1 VEVEHMTEGDDSFAS
16 ALPPGAQPGGDF
28 ERALA
33 HRLGNLLQ
41 VVNGNLELLATRIED
56 ERLHGYLLNA
66 QTAAEQLAEI
76 ARNLVDEPEQ
86 VEPRSHGRS
95 HSNGDA
101 RPKSK
106 AARA

>member
-1 VEVEHMTEGDDSFAS
+1 VEVEHKAEGDDGFAS
-16 ALPPGAQPGGDF
+16 ALPPGTQPGGDF

-41 VVNGNLELLATRIED
+41 VVNGNLELLAARIED

-66 QTAAEQLAEI
+66 QTAAEQLTEI
-76 ARNLVDEPEQ
+76 ARDLVDGP
-86 VEPRSHGRS
+86 VESELGSECHAG
-95 HSNGDA
+95 SNGAD